1 MAKKQAEVQAD
12 APEVATQDDGL
23 LNLRQAAAYLGVTD
37 QRVRTVLREGRVEAT
52 KNEKGYWRVTTEALD
67 AYNATK
73 GTRQAGAKA
82 YVFKADADQLAEI
95 QAAFEAAGLEV
106 EIAPRYKYDPAKAKA
121 YRLARAEKQAAA
133 AEAEEAA
140 QAESES

>member
-1 MAKKQAEVQAD
+1 MARKQTQTD
-12 APEVATQDDGL
+12 APEAVTPEGPEL
-23 LNLRQAAAYLGVTD
+23 LTLRQAAAYLGVTD
-37 QRVRTVLREGRVEAT
+37 QRVRTILREGRVEAT

-67 AYNATK
+67 AYNVTK

-82 YVFKADADQLAEI
+82 YVFKADAEQLEAI
-95 QAAFEAAGLEV
+95 QAAFEDAGLEV
-106 EIAPRYKYDPAKAKA
+106 AIEPRYKYDPAKAKA